1 MCIEPLDVKV
11 FEDGKFVKSTVTT
24 RETFSLT
31 GIDGPLSIVNGKI
44 NFIERDGID
53 FAATTTQVSSGERYP
68 FLFTVKDLVAQ
79 ANGDTFKEGTKFGGA
94 FKVPSYRTEDFIDPK
109 GRGKGRGYD
118 QTQGL

>member
-53 FAATTTQVSSGERYP
+53 FAATTT
-68 FLFTVKDLVAQ
+68 
-79 ANGDTFKEGTKFGGA
+79 
-94 FKVPSYRTEDFIDPK
+94 
-109 GRGKGRGYD
+109 
-118 QTQGL
+118 